1 MDLKA
6 LKPKLG
12 RWLTLDELRE
22 QLSRM
27 PEEICEGIPINRKLL
42 ETASEFVE
50 ARRGWWEHADWEAF
64 LQNLQG
70 QGYRLSEEH
79 RAPIGSI
86 LEIFKKYYHADN
98 FGEVVEKRRK
108 GGPTQKL
115 AHS

>member
-22 QLSRM
+22 QLGRM

-50 ARRGWWEHADWEAF
+50 ARRGRWEHADWEAF
-64 LQNLQG
+64 LQELQSR
-70 QGYRLSEEH
+70 GYRLSEEH

-86 LEIFKKYYHADN
+86 LEIFKKYYHANN
-98 FGEVVEKRRK
+98 FQEVTEKRRK
-108 GGPTQKL
+108 GGPSQKL